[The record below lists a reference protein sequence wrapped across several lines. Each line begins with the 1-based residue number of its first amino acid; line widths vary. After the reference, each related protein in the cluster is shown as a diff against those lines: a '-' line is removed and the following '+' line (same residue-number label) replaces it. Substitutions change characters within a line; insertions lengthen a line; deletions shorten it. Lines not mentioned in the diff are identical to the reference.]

1 MNRRSNSLRSALQTL
16 SLGCVLAPALL
27 SGCASSEPTESPGAE
42 PVRETQNPEAPPFGN
57 PRPKIRPKD
66 VVAPDNE
73 E

>member
-1 MNRRSNSLRSALQTL
+1 MIRRSNSLRL
-16 SLGCVLAPALL
+16 LGLACVLAPVLL
-27 SGCASSEPTESPGAE
+27 AGCASSGAAEAPGAE

-66 VVAPDNE
+66 VVPPDGE